1 MNFQRLVSSLIY
13 LAICTRPDIA
23 YVAMALGQYN
33 ASPTRA
39 HLLAAKGVLRYLAGT
54 SDLSLTLGMDQSD
67 MSSPVQGY
75 AMCCGLTDAD
85 WATDEKD

>member
-1 MNFQRLVSSLIY
+1 
-13 LAICTRPDIA
+13 
-23 YVAMALGQYN
+23 MALGQYN